1 MIDMCIFP
9 GDFRVSRIM
18 EVHHP
23 WEHYLR
29 YVFSQTS
36 SNKLLY
42 EQLIGR
48 RTEFLSM
55 APDGSFLETD
65 DIYTGLAADEKL
77 MLETT
82 LQLIREGGP
91 TTQPTT

>member
-1 MIDMCIFP
+1 MCIFP

-29 YVFSQTS
+29 YVFAQTS

-55 APDGSFLETD
+55 AHDGTLLETD
-65 DIYTGLAADEKL
+65 DVYIGLAADERL

-82 LQLIREGGP
+82 LQLVREGGP
-91 TTQPTT
+91 STLPSL